1 MARVEDMEFFGIAD
15 SVQMAISLITD
26 DPYYS
31 KYWVSLTVA
40 AICFATLFALEA
52 AALFI
57 IAGKNGYKNRWMAF
71 VPFFNT
77 YYIGVLA
84 AKNKTFKKDTK
95 YFALAM
101 AIAEVVKTA
110 IGVLSIVAVFQIF
123 SPYNVEMGYI
133 SAKYE
138 PYLGG
143 DYLIF
148 QGNYNVSNF
157 PENLNWALWV
167 FNYISDISY
176 AVDLIY
182 IVLAVFVLSA
192 FFRSY
197 SPKNYLA
204 FTILSVILPIKSIFM
219 IAVRDNKETDYADY
233 VRDIQRRRYNAYQEY
248 MRNNANQPPF
258 NGYGGYNG
266 YNGNNAAPHN
276 QEKTPPED
284 PFGGLGENVGG
295 DNGQGEDP
303 FGDLK

>member
-1 MARVEDMEFFGIAD
+1 MDFFSIAD
-15 SVQMAISLITD
+15 SVQTIIGLIAD
-26 DPYYS
+26 DHYYE
-31 KYWVSLTVA
+31 KYWLSLTIA
-40 AICFATLFALEA
+40 GICFVALFALEA

-84 AKNKTFKKDTK
+84 SKNKTFKKDTK

-101 AIAEVVKTA
+101 AIAEVIITV
-110 IGVLSIVAVFQIF
+110 IGVLSIVAVFKLF

-138 PYLGG
+138 PYRNLEGEIV
-143 DYLIF
+143 DYFFL
-148 QGNYNVSNF
+148 GNYTVNNL

-167 FNYISDISY
+167 FNYISDVSY
-176 AVDLIY
+176 AIDLIY

-197 SPKNYLA
+197 SPKNYLV
-204 FTILSVILPIKSIFM
+204 FTIFSVLLPIKSIFM
-219 IAVRDNKETDYADY
+219 IAIRDNKETSYVDYMKE
-233 VRDIQRRRYNAYQEY
+233 VQRRRYNAYQEY
-248 MRNNANQPPF
+248 MRSNASRPPF
-258 NGYGGYNG
+258 NGYGGYNEA
-266 YNGNNAAPHN
+266 NAPRRDA
-276 QEKTPPED
+276 TPPED
-284 PFGGLGENVGG
+284 PFGDLGKSSNV
-295 DNGQGEDP
+295 DNGQSDDP